1 MTKVGILLKPL
12 KPSWARR
19 KPGPLCYCPR
29 PTLISYHVQGKS
41 NNKKT
46 LFLLC
51 FAFGLHY
58 LCIVIYLVLVEYPE
72 KRQLE

>member
-1 MTKVGILLKPL
+1 MNSI
-12 KPSWARR
+12 
-19 KPGPLCYCPR
+19 
-29 PTLISYHVQGKS
+29 
-41 NNKKT
+41 KKT

-58 LCIVIYLVLVEYPE
+58 LCIVIYLVLVEHPE